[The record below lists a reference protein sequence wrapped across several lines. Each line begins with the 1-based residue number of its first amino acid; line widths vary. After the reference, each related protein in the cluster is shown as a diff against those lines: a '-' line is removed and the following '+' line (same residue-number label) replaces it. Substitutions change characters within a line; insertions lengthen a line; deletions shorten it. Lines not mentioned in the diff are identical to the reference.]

1 MKIKQF
7 QIGGMGEIY
16 ILTEDNK
23 FYQGERDHVSGE
35 VIGLKE
41 IKIMVL

>member
-16 ILTEDNK
+16 ILTEEGK
-23 FYQGERDHVSGE
+23 FYQGERDHVTGE
-35 VIGLKE
+35 IIDLKL
-41 IKIMVL
+41 IKIMV